1 MNLSSGY
8 REGLESLEPV
18 SDEIVFEFDYT
29 ILLLFMFLL
38 STLGVVGNLV
48 NCVTFAR
55 QGLQDRIHLTLFSL
69 STTDL
74 LSSLA
79 CFGFTTVVL
88 CNVLGLETEV
98 TYNLLMLTLLIVR
111 CMFADLC
118 SIITVFISIERCLCV
133 TMPFLF
139 NTTSSARKTQILLL
153 SFAAFILLNYIP
165 LLATERAVPVF
176 DPGTNSTVL
185 DLEVSE
191 EFEILNKYNDYVFGF
206 ALSFS
211 CQICVF
217 VCAVLMYDGLRKSSQ
232 IRDSSREFG
241 DLSAGDTKPQGQL
254 MSRKERRVVKMV
266 LMLACLYV
274 PTGIPQMIFVLV
286 RFVLPELYSGRY
298 RSILESMSST
308 LIAVSN
314 VNGALSFFIYFKFS
328 SNFRKTFLRITPKS
342 LL

>member
-1 MNLSSGY
+1 MNLSSWDQ
-8 REGLESLEPV
+8 EVLKTLEPV
-18 SDEIVFEFDYT
+18 YDEYIFEFDYT
-29 ILLLFMFLL
+29 VLVFFMFLL
-38 STLGVVGNLV
+38 SSLGVVGNLV
-48 NCVTFAR
+48 NCVTFTR
-55 QGLQDRIHLTLFSL
+55 QGLQDRINLTLFSL
-69 STTDL
+69 STSDL
-74 LSSLA
+74 FSSLA

-88 CNVLGLETEV
+88 CNVLELDTEI
-98 TYNLLMLTLLIVR
+98 TYNLLMLTLMIVR

-139 NTTSSARKTQILLL
+139 NTTSSARKTQIILL
-153 SFAAFILLNYIP
+153 SFTAFILFNYIP
-165 LLATERAVPVF
+165 LLATERAGPVF
-176 DPGTNSTVL
+176 NPDTNSTVL

-241 DLSAGDTKPQGQL
+241 DLSAGATKPQGQL

-274 PTGIPQMIFVLV
+274 PTSIPQMTTVLI
-286 RFVLPELYSGRY
+286 RFTLPELYLGGY
-298 RSILESMSST
+298 RSIFESMSST

-328 SNFRKTFLRITPKS
+328 SSFRKTLRGLKPLK
-342 LL
+342 